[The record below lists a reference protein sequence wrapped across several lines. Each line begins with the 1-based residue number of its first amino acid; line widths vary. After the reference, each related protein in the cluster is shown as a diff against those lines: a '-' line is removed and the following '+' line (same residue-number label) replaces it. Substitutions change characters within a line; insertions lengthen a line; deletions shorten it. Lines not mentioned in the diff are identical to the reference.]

1 MGTLYKCLA
10 LSFTFISTCMCIC
23 ALILPTLLATYAL
36 LICAWICLSFII
48 TLIGIIKCYKYD
60 VLYAS
65 LTIINVCTLIYAFIS
80 LFLI

>member
-23 ALILPTLLATYAL
+23 ALILPTYAL

-60 VLYAS
+60 VLYSS
-65 LTIINVCTLIYAFIS
+65 LTIINVCALIYAFIS